1 MYDLAEVVHIDVG
14 NIVIARIQTADEA
27 PQALKRIQVVFTGV
41 DQAHRGL
48 DVVGHVR
55 AGLDADDTAAFFGHG
70 GMNQLDELLGLAGAV
85 VAHNQSNHKRSL
97 LLHICIPYHNSAEMA
112 MGKYTVFY
120 RPSFSRRAWPMSS

>member
-1 MYDLAEVVHIDVG
+1 MG

-48 DVVGHVR
+48 EVVGHVR

-70 GMNQLDELLGLAGAV
+70 GMNLSLIHICSTLIARTSVAFISFTYFLGCDVLALEDLGLDGQLVAGQT
-85 VAHNQSNHKRSL
+85 QSLSL
-97 LLHICIPYHNSAEMA
+97 IHISWSRPASAS
-112 MGKYTVFY
+112 TL
-120 RPSFSRRAWPMSS
+120 W

>member
-27 PQALKRIQVVFTGV
+27 PQALKRIQVVFTSI
-41 DQAHRGL
+41 DQTHAGL
-48 DVVGHVR
+48 DIVR
-55 AGLDADDTAAFFGHG
+55 HISARLDADDTAALLGHG
-70 GMNQLDELLGLAGAV
+70 GMNQLDELLGLACAV

-97 LLHICIPYHNSAEMA
+97 LLHICIPYHNSTEMA